1 MNVNIL
7 NILSLTGLRSM
18 SPYILFGLYYGLLA
32 TLPVGPSQLLCI
44 RAFLLEGNLGGIA
57 ALSGLMLAQLATAIS
72 IYYSPIYILLSKPHL
87 LTIVMI
93 PYMVVYCLT
102 INDLPN
108 NDTLRPITSLYD
120 LRIVISFLNSFLF
133 QLLNPIL
140 LPSPVLT
147 RLSHLFL
154 FRYSNNILFLVTGVL
169 GWLGGH
175 VACSHLSKLLL
186 VRVKKDSPI
195 IYLLVKRAIYTTF
208 SIVFALNALIYLGRA
223 PVSFLTVKIITE
235 PHDIETSFWEITEFQ
250 EFLWWLFKPWPI
262 SFYDPSRKNRGDRY
276 IRNSRIHL
284 TSGFYKA
291 KTSTYYFNKCLTDGK
306 LRLCI
311 AALPSL
317 SIFEKQL
324 EKSLVRSHKFGKTY
338 SLHRGWIL
346 RKLVRNK
353 IFQKELRA
361 RVKLLDTGSIF
372 SETVGVKSRLLVRGR
387 ETILGRGKGERVPHA
402 YDPFM
407 NNSCGRIPVVQTY
420 LTIGEL
426 DLSSSWDELQTRE
439 KRMRALRT
447 EKNSIRVWISS
458 GLRRRTRNPLPWD
471 ALPAKAGRMF
481 QFIFRNRGKSI
492 YRKRDLEDEVTMIR
506 DRIGAS
512 SEPAVTWEEIL
523 SFFPDDQA
531 MFLTYIKQEESR
543 YKFDQIFLSNKFLAS
558 GRKRPSN
565 RRKGMWVLQ
574 HKIEDLVAHLARNN
588 ELYFDDGFDIFGS
601 DGDIRHRKLRNLGVN
616 FAKGRSS
623 SVRLVRRYARISDF
637 RRYLLKGSMRSSRRK
652 TLLWEALQDKIRS
665 AFFIRLMEMPTLVQV
680 PVKQLT
686 SSKMEK
692 LFADSRNIPN
702 YQIGQQ
708 LTSSSLKRKILRQSK
723 LARSAVAARSD
734 IGPIHNGR
742 GHMLV
747 FQARFRK
754 FIKLPVLIVF
764 KTIGR
769 MLLWQNSEW
778 NRDWT
783 KWKKEIHINC
793 TFDGDEFS
801 QDDLPPRWSKE
812 GIQIKIVYP
821 FQLKPWH
828 CGGRK
833 SRLIPRNKS
842 TRVQPLW
849 GQKSRNK
856 RKLIKNRA
864 KFTYLTV
871 LGYQTDIPFGSIQKQ
886 PSFWKPVRKKL
897 IQTCR
902 KKFSLGTKQIYRFLD
917 SKFNFGILLKPSLI
931 LLKEFNFF
939 PEVRKVSAS
948 SPYNTQTRSGP
959 SDNRNGRRELNSNFD
974 KKDGGSI
981 NISREV
987 QVVSSNISKQLVTQ
1001 KSGTEKLLSN
1011 VGKLA
1016 TPLNGGIGLSKR
1028 DAELIQVD
1036 ELDLD
1041 YMLKN
1046 TDFTDVAKFND
1057 DELTSFKEKIL
1068 KLYINIAEVIE
1079 KCFLVTSI
1087 SCLNINRYFCY
1098 RFDELV
1104 VLHTRLMKVINS
1116 TTHKTNLAFSRSNYE
1131 FPWFGKT
1138 PWLSQAYLYKS
1149 IWDLGL
1155 DKNLSF
1161 NLLSTDRR
1169 NSRRE
1174 KLEIDG
1180 GQNADLNPYQSKQSS
1195 VYLQYSSKLSIK
1207 YNSKASNSSQI
1218 SNRTDI
1224 PFDKASESVAKE
1236 FLNEQVLEYIEK
1248 WGFLKKLR
1256 EVDASNWNKWL
1267 DCFSKYNL
1275 PLTLW
1280 RDVAPYRWVINFD
1293 CLNEFGGMGIK
1304 VANEPENHVLQ
1315 DEVHHYSIYVKNP
1328 LLRNRIRNLSRLRK
1342 RRNLLQS
1349 LTDFVRTGDM
1359 QSISIRQDTVAE
1371 GLYCESRISK
1381 IIEVK
1386 RKGVRRFF
1394 NLRTYDSGMKLNSKF
1409 DLMSWLV
1416 TDSTKMKVISR
1427 FGRKRYR
1434 PKHPIIKN
1442 INVLARY
1449 GRFGRTLD
1457 ISPKFQD
1464 VSDELFRQSF
1474 EERECARYLYRWK
1487 WKSEA
1492 RVRNLRSLL
1501 ALTRMLGDDEDL
1513 LKLCRDMNVESEIL
1527 ALYFKRR
1534 SKLDINTKMMLNKEL
1549 RSISSHRVPILFD
1562 DEDLLYKTI
1571 HPFLKFKS
1579 RLRKGVKKR
1588 LYRKIYSDTY
1598 MSKISFIAKE
1608 GNEKRIY
1615 NIGDI
1620 LLPRRRREFRFLR
1633 SLLLSR
1639 STKTKTEGHEL
1650 DSKFDSLLKI
1660 ERIHNS
1666 KEFQPL
1672 ELTEVQKIKR
1682 FLWPSHRLE
1691 ELACTGRF
1699 SFNLITGSRFTIL
1712 KIRMYPVIRN

>member
-7 NILSLTGLRSM
+7 NILSLTGLKSM

-72 IYYSPIYILLSKPHL
+72 IYCSPIYILLSKPHL
-87 LTIVMI
+87 FTIVMI

-120 LRIVISFLNSFLF
+120 LRIVVLFSNSFFF

-154 FRYSNNILFLVTGVL
+154 FRYSNNLLFLVTGVL
-169 GWLGGH
+169 GWLAGH
-175 VACSHLSKLLL
+175 VACTHLSKLL
-186 VRVKKDSPI
+186 VIRVKKDSPI

-223 PVSFLTVKIITE
+223 PVSFLTVKLITE

-276 IRNSRIHL
+276 IKNSRIHL
-284 TSGFYKA
+284 TNGFYKV

-311 AALPSL
+311 TALPSL

-324 EKSLVRSHKFGKTY
+324 EKSLVGYHKIGKTY

-346 RKLVRNK
+346 RRLVRNK
-353 IFQKELRA
+353 RIQKELRD

-372 SETVGVKSRLLVRGR
+372 SEAMGVKSRLLVRGR
-387 ETILGRGKGERVPHA
+387 KRILGRGKGERVPHA
-402 YDPFM
+402 YDPFL

-420 LTIGEL
+420 LTIDEL
-426 DLSSSWDELQTRE
+426 DLTPSWNELHTRE
-439 KRMRALRT
+439 KWMRAFRN
-447 EKNSIRVWISS
+447 EKNSIRAWISS

-471 ALPAKAGRMF
+471 ALPAKAGRIF
-481 QFIFRNRGKSI
+481 QFIFRNRGKSL
-492 YRKRDLEDEVTMIR
+492 YRKRDLEDEVTIIR

-523 SFFPDDQA
+523 RLFPDDQA
-531 MFLTYIKQEESR
+531 VFLTYIKQEENH
-543 YKFDQIFLSNKFLAS
+543 YKFDQIFLSDRFLES
-558 GRKRPSN
+558 GRKRTPN
-565 RRKGMWVLQ
+565 RRKGMWILQ

-588 ELYFDDGFDIFGS
+588 EFYFDDGFDIFGS

-637 RRYLLKGSMRSSRRK
+637 RRYLLKGSMRCTRRK

-665 AFFIRLMEMPTLVQV
+665 AFFLRLMEIPTLTQG

-686 SSKMEK
+686 ASRSKMER
-692 LFADSRNIPN
+692 FFTDSRNISS
-702 YQIGQQ
+702 YQVGQQ
-708 LTSSSLKRKILRQSK
+708 LTSSSLKREILRQSK

-742 GHMLV
+742 GYMLV

-754 FIKLPVLIVF
+754 FIKLPLLIVF

-778 NRDWT
+778 NKDWT

-828 CGGRK
+828 CSGRK
-833 SRLIPRNKS
+833 NRLIPRKKS
-842 TRVQPLW
+842 RKTQLLGV
-849 GQKSRNK
+849 QKSINK
-856 RKLIKNRA
+856 QKLVKNRA

-871 LGYQTDIPFGSIQKQ
+871 LGYQTDVPFGSIQKQ

-902 KKFSLGTKQIYRFLD
+902 KKFSLGTKQIYRFLN
-917 SKFNFGILLKPSLI
+917 SKFNLGIFLRPSLI

-939 PEVRKVSAS
+939 PEVKRVSVS
-948 SPYNTQTRSGP
+948 FPYNTQARSGP
-959 SDNRNGRRELNSNFD
+959 SENINNRIRSNSNFE
-974 KKDGGSI
+974 KKDDRSI
-981 NISREV
+981 TISREM
-987 QVVSSNISKQLVTQ
+987 QVVSNNISKQLVTQ
-1001 KSGTEKLLSN
+1001 KSGTEKSLPN
-1011 VGKLA
+1011 VGKL
-1016 TPLNGGIGLSKR
+1016 NEGIGLPKK
-1028 DAELIQVD
+1028 DTELIQVD
-1036 ELDLD
+1036 EFDLD

-1046 TDFTDVAKFND
+1046 TDFPDVAKFND

-1068 KLYINIAEVIE
+1068 KLYIYIAEVIE
-1079 KCFLVTSI
+1079 KCFLFTSI
-1087 SCLNINRYFCY
+1087 SYLKVNRDLFY

-1104 VLHTRLMKVINS
+1104 VLNTRLMEVINS
-1116 TTHKTNLAFSRSNYE
+1116 TTYKTNLAFSRSKDE
-1131 FPWFGKT
+1131 FPCFGKT

-1149 IWDLGL
+1149 IWDLGF

-1161 NLLSTDRR
+1161 NLLLTDSK
-1169 NSRRE
+1169 NSRTK
-1174 KLEIDG
+1174 KLEIDS
-1180 GQNADLNPYQSKQSS
+1180 GQNVDLNPYQPTQSS
-1195 VYLQYSSKLSIK
+1195 VYLQYSSKLSSK
-1207 YNSKASNSSQI
+1207 YNSKDSNSSQI
-1218 SNRTDI
+1218 SNCTDM
-1224 PFDKASESVAKE
+1224 PFDKASEIVAKE
-1236 FLNEQVLEYIEK
+1236 LLNEQVLEYIER
-1248 WGFLKKLR
+1248 WGFLKELR
-1256 EVDASNWNKWL
+1256 EIGASNWNKWL

-1280 RDVAPYRWVINFD
+1280 HDVAAYRWLINFD
-1293 CLNEFGGMGIK
+1293 CLNEFGGMGIRI
-1304 VANEPENHVLQ
+1304 ANERENHVLQ
-1315 DEVHHYSIYVKNP
+1315 DEIHNYSIYVKNP

-1359 QSISIRQDTVAE
+1359 QNISIRQDTAAE
-1371 GLYCESRISK
+1371 ELNCEKRISK
-1381 IIEVK
+1381 IIEGK
-1386 RKGVRRFF
+1386 RVRRFL
-1394 NLRTYDSGMKLNSKF
+1394 NPRTSDSEMKLNSKF
-1409 DLMSWLV
+1409 DLMPWLII
-1416 TDSTKMKVISR
+1416 DSTEMKTISR
-1427 FGRKRYR
+1427 FGFGRKTYR
-1434 PKHPIIKN
+1434 PKHLIIKN
-1442 INVLARY
+1442 INIFAKY
-1449 GRFGRTLD
+1449 GRYGRTLD

-1464 VSDELFRQSF
+1464 VSDELFKEF
-1474 EERECARYLYRWK
+1474 FDERECARYLYRWK

-1501 ALTRMLGDDEDL
+1501 SLTRMLGDDEDL

-1527 ALYFKRR
+1527 ALYFKGR
-1534 SKLDINTKMMLNKEL
+1534 SNLDINEKVIIKKEL
-1549 RSISSHRVPILFD
+1549 CSISSHRVPILFD
-1562 DEDLLYKTI
+1562 DENLIYRII

-1588 LYRKIYSDTY
+1588 MYRKIYNDNY
-1598 MSKISFIAKE
+1598 MSKISFISKE
-1608 GNEKRIY
+1608 GNKKRIY

-1633 SLLLSR
+1633 SLLMSR
-1639 STKTKTEGHEL
+1639 STKTIAHQL
-1650 DSKFDSLLKI
+1650 DSRFDSLSKI
-1660 ERIHNS
+1660 EQIQNR
-1666 KEFQPL
+1666 KESHPL

-1699 SFNLITGSRFTIL
+1699 CFNLLTGSRFTIL

>member
-1 MNVNIL
+1 
-7 NILSLTGLRSM
+7 M

-72 IYYSPIYILLSKPHL
+72 IYCSPIYILLSKPHL

-108 NDTLRPITSLYD
+108 NDALRSITSLYD
-120 LRIVISFLNSFLF
+120 LRIVILFLNSFLF

-140 LPSPVLT
+140 LPSPVLA

-154 FRYSNNILFLVTGVL
+154 FRYSNNLLFLVTGVL

-175 VACSHLSKLLL
+175 LACSHLSKLLL
-186 VRVKKDSPI
+186 IRIKKDSPI

-208 SIVFALNALIYLGRA
+208 SIVFALNALIYMGRA
-223 PVSFLTVKIITE
+223 PVPFLTVKIITE
-235 PHDIETSFWEITEFQ
+235 PHDTETSFWEITEFQ
-250 EFLWWLFKPWPI
+250 ELLWWLFKPWPI

-284 TSGFYKA
+284 TSGFYKV

-324 EKSLVRSHKFGKTY
+324 EKSLAGSHKFEKNY
-338 SLHRGWIL
+338 SLHQDWIL
-346 RKLVRNK
+346 RKLIRNK
-353 IFQKELRA
+353 TFQKELKDRI
-361 RVKLLDTGSIF
+361 KLLDTGSSF
-372 SETVGVKSRLLVRGR
+372 SKAAGVKSRLLGRGR
-387 ETILGRGKGERVPHA
+387 ERILGRGKGERVPHA

-407 NNSCGRIPVVQTY
+407 NNSRGRIPVAQTY
-420 LTIGEL
+420 LMINEL
-426 DLSSSWDELQTRE
+426 DLTSSWNELETRE
-439 KRMRALRT
+439 KWRRTLRN

-481 QFIFRNRGKSI
+481 QFIFRNRGKSL

-506 DRIGAS
+506 DRIGTS

-523 SFFPDDQA
+523 SFYPDDRA
-531 MFLTYIKQEESR
+531 VFLTYIKQEENR
-543 YKFDQIFLSNKFLAS
+543 YRFDQIFLSDRFLAS
-558 GRKRPSN
+558 GRKRPPN
-565 RRKGMWVLQ
+565 RRKDMWVLQ
-574 HKIEDLVAHLARNN
+574 HKIEDLVTHLARNN

-616 FAKGRSS
+616 FAKGRTA

-637 RRYLLKGSMRSSRRK
+637 RRYLLKGTMRSSRRK
-652 TLLWEALQDKIRS
+652 TLLWKALQDKIRS
-665 AFFIRLMEMPTLVQV
+665 AFFLRLMEMPTLVQV

-686 SSKMEK
+686 GLKTEK
-692 LFADSRNIPN
+692 LFADSKNIPN

-754 FIKLPVLIVF
+754 FIKLPVLIVL

-769 MLLWQNSEW
+769 MVLWQNSEW
-778 NRDWT
+778 NKDWA

-812 GIQIKIVYP
+812 GIQIKVVYP

-828 CGGRK
+828 SIGRK
-833 SRLIPRNKS
+833 NRLTPRTKS
-842 TRVQPLW
+842 TRAQLLW
-849 GQKSRNK
+849 GQKSKNK
-856 RKLIKNRA
+856 QKLIKNRA

-897 IQTCR
+897 IQICR
-902 KKFSLGTKQIYRFLD
+902 KKFSLGTKKIYRFLN
-917 SKFNFGILLKPSLI
+917 SKFNLGILLKPSAI

-939 PEVRKVSAS
+939 PEIRKVLAS
-948 SPYNTQTRSGP
+948 SPYNIQTRSGP
-959 SDNRNGRRELNSNFD
+959 NNNIRDKIESNSNFD
-974 KKDGGSI
+974 KKEGGSI
-981 NISREV
+981 NIS
-987 QVVSSNISKQLVTQ
+987 SSISKQLVTQ

-1011 VGKLA
+1011 VAELA
-1016 TPLNGGIGLSKR
+1016 PPLSGGLSGGIGLSKR
-1028 DAELIQVD
+1028 HTELIQVD
-1036 ELDLD
+1036 GLDLD
-1041 YMLKN
+1041 YMLNN
-1046 TDFTDVAKFND
+1046 TDLADVSKFND
-1057 DELTSFKEKIL
+1057 GELNSFKEKIL
-1068 KLYINIAEVIE
+1068 KLYIHVAEIID
-1079 KCFLVTSI
+1079 KCFLVTEI
-1087 SCLNINRYFCY
+1087 SYLKVNRDFCY

-1104 VLHTRLMKVINS
+1104 VLHTRLLGVTNS
-1116 TTHKTNLAFSRSNYE
+1116 TTHKTNLAFSRPNYG

-1149 IWDLGL
+1149 IWGLGL

-1161 NLLSTDRR
+1161 NFLSTDSK

-1195 VYLQYSSKLSIK
+1195 VYLQYSSKLPIK
-1207 YNSKASNSSQI
+1207 YNSKTSKSSQT
-1218 SNRTDI
+1218 SKCTDM
-1224 PFDKASESVAKE
+1224 PFDKASEDVAKG

-1256 EVDASNWNKWL
+1256 EVDASNWNQWL

-1280 RDVAPYRWVINFD
+1280 RDVAPYRWEINVD
-1293 CLNEFGGMGIK
+1293 YLNEFNGMGIRI
-1304 VANEPENHVLQ
+1304 ANERENNVLQ
-1315 DEVHHYSIYVKNP
+1315 DEVHHYSIYRKNP
-1328 LLRNRIRNLSRLRK
+1328 LLINRIRNLSRLRK

-1349 LTDFVRTGDM
+1349 LTDFLRTGDM
-1359 QSISIRQDTVAE
+1359 QNIPIRQDTAAE
-1371 GLYCESRISK
+1371 RLYCKNRISK
-1381 IIEVK
+1381 IIEV
-1386 RKGVRRFF
+1386 RGKGVRRFF
-1394 NLRTYDSGMKLNSKF
+1394 NLQTSDSEMKFNSKF
-1409 DLMSWLV
+1409 DLMPWLV
-1416 TDSTKMKVISR
+1416 TDSTEVKAISR
-1427 FGRKRYR
+1427 FGKKIYR
-1434 PKHPIIKN
+1434 PKHPIIKEN
-1442 INVLARY
+1442 PRRFGRY
-1449 GRFGRTLD
+1449 GRKLD
-1457 ISPKFQD
+1457 ISSKFQD
-1464 VSDELFRQSF
+1464 LSDQLYREVID
-1474 EERECARYLYRWK
+1474 EREFSRYLFRWK

-1492 RVRNLRSLL
+1492 KVRNLKSLV
-1501 ALTRMLGDDEDL
+1501 ALIRMLGDDEDL
-1513 LKLCRDMNVESEIL
+1513 LKLCRDMNVDSEVL
-1527 ALYFKRR
+1527 ALYFKLKSR
-1534 SKLDINTKMMLNKEL
+1534 LDIDTKMSIRRQL
-1549 RSISSHRVPILFD
+1549 RFNSAHRVPILFD
-1562 DEDLLYKTI
+1562 DENLMYKII

-1598 MSKISFIAKE
+1598 ISKISFLAKE
-1608 GNEKRIY
+1608 GNKKRIY

-1633 SLLLSR
+1633 SLLMSR
-1639 STKTKTEGHEL
+1639 PTKTGAHEL
-1650 DSKFDSLLKI
+1650 DSRFDSLSKI
-1660 ERIHNS
+1660 ERAHNS
-1666 KEFQPL
+1666 KEFKPFG
-1672 ELTEVQKIKR
+1672 LTEVQKIKR

-1699 SFNLITGSRFTIL
+1699 CFNLITGSRFTIL

>member
-7 NILSLTGLRSM
+7 NILSLTGLKSM

-32 TLPVGPSQLLCI
+32 TLPIGPSQLLCI

-72 IYYSPIYILLSKPHL
+72 IYCSPIYILLSKPHL

-108 NDTLRPITSLYD
+108 NDTLRSITSLYD
-120 LRIVISFLNSFLF
+120 LRIVILFLNSFLF

-175 VACSHLSKLLL
+175 VTCSHLSKLLL
-186 VRVKKDSPI
+186 IRIKKDSPI

-223 PVSFLTVKIITE
+223 PVPFLTVKIITE

-250 EFLWWLFKPWPI
+250 DFLWWLFKPWPI

-284 TSGFYKA
+284 TSGFYKV

-324 EKSLVRSHKFGKTY
+324 ERSLAGSHKVGKTY

-346 RKLVRNK
+346 RKLIRNK
-353 IFQKELRA
+353 IFQKELRD
-361 RVKLLDTGSIF
+361 RIKLLDTGSSF
-372 SETVGVKSRLLVRGR
+372 SEAVGIKSRLLGR
-387 ETILGRGKGERVPHA
+387 DKKRILGRGKGERVPHA
-402 YDPFM
+402 YDPFI
-407 NNSCGRIPVVQTY
+407 NNFRGRIPVAQTY
-420 LTIGEL
+420 LTIDEL
-426 DLSSSWDELQTRE
+426 DLTSSWDELETRE
-439 KRMRALRT
+439 KWRRT
-447 EKNSIRVWISS
+447 FRNEKNSIRVWISS

-481 QFIFRNRGKSI
+481 QFIFRNRGKYF

-506 DRIGAS
+506 DRIGTS
-512 SEPAVTWEEIL
+512 SGAAVTWEEIL
-523 SFFPDDQA
+523 NFYPDDRA
-531 MFLTYIKQEESR
+531 VFLTYIKQEENR
-543 YKFDQIFLSNKFLAS
+543 YKFDQIFLSDRFLAS
-558 GRKRPSN
+558 GRKRPPN
-565 RRKGMWVLQ
+565 RRKSMWVLQ

-616 FAKGRSS
+616 FAKGRSA

-665 AFFIRLMEMPTLVQV
+665 AFFLRLMEMPTLVQV

-686 SSKMEK
+686 GSKTEK

-708 LTSSSLKRKILRQSK
+708 LTSSSLKRKILRQSN

-754 FIKLPVLIVF
+754 FIKLPVLIVL

-778 NRDWT
+778 NKDWT

-828 CGGRK
+828 CSGKKNRLTPRK
-833 SRLIPRNKS
+833 KS
-842 TRVQPLW
+842 TRAQPFW

-902 KKFSLGTKQIYRFLD
+902 KKLSLGTKKIYRFLD
-917 SKFNFGILLKPSLI
+917 SRFNLGILLKPSLI
-931 LLKEFNFF
+931 LLKEFSFF

-948 SPYNTQTRSGP
+948 SPYNTQPRSGP
-959 SDNRNGRRELNSNFD
+959 SDNIKDRIELNSNFD

-981 NISREV
+981 NNSREV

-1011 VGKLA
+1011 IADLT

-1028 DAELIQVD
+1028 DTKLIQVD

-1046 TDFTDVAKFND
+1046 TDLADVAKFND
-1057 DELTSFKEKIL
+1057 GELNSFKEKIL
-1068 KLYINIAEVIE
+1068 KLYIHVAEIID

-1087 SCLNINRYFCY
+1087 SYLKVNRDFCY

-1104 VLHTRLMKVINS
+1104 VLHTRLLKIINS
-1116 TTHKTNLAFSRSNYE
+1116 TIYKRNLAFSRPNYG

-1155 DKNLSF
+1155 DKTLSF
-1161 NLLSTDRR
+1161 NLLSTDNK

-1174 KLEIDG
+1174 KLEVDG
-1180 GQNADLNPYQSKQSS
+1180 GQNADLNPYQLKQSS
-1195 VYLQYSSKLSIK
+1195 VYLQYSPKLPSKS
-1207 YNSKASNSSQI
+1207 NSKASNSSQI
-1218 SNRTDI
+1218 SNYTDM
-1224 PFDKASESVAKE
+1224 PFDKASEDE

-1280 RDVAPYRWVINFD
+1280 RDVAPYRWGIGLD
-1293 CLNEFGGMGIK
+1293 SLNESQGMGIRI
-1304 VANEPENHVLQ
+1304 ANENNVLQ

-1328 LLRNRIRNLSRLRK
+1328 LLRNEIRNLSRLRK

-1359 QSISIRQDTVAE
+1359 QNISIRQDTAAE
-1371 GLYCESRISK
+1371 GLYCKNRISK
-1381 IIEVK
+1381 IVEVK
-1386 RKGVRRFF
+1386 RKGVKRFF
-1394 NLRTYDSGMKLNSKF
+1394 NLRTSDSEMKFNSKF
-1409 DLMSWLV
+1409 DLIPWLV
-1416 TDSTKMKVISR
+1416 TDSTEMKTISR

-1434 PKHPIIKN
+1434 PKHPIIKEN
-1442 INVLARY
+1442 PLLVRFGRY
-1449 GRFGRTLD
+1449 GRKLD

-1464 VSDELFRQSF
+1464 LSDQLYRELID
-1474 EERECARYLYRWK
+1474 EREFARYLFRWK

-1492 RVRNLRSLL
+1492 KVRNLRSLL

-1513 LKLCRDMNVESEIL
+1513 LKLCRDMDVDSEIL
-1527 ALYFKRR
+1527 ALYFKVKSR
-1534 SKLDINTKMMLNKEL
+1534 LDIETKMSIRRQL
-1549 RSISSHRVPILFD
+1549 RFNSAHRVPILFD
-1562 DEDLLYKTI
+1562 DENLIYKII
-1571 HPFLKFKS
+1571 HPFLRFKS

-1598 MSKISFIAKE
+1598 ISKISFIAKE
-1608 GNEKRIY
+1608 GNKKRIY

-1633 SLLLSR
+1633 SLLMSR
-1639 STKTKTEGHEL
+1639 STKTGVHEL
-1650 DSKFDSLLKI
+1650 DSRFDSLSKI
-1660 ERIHNS
+1660 ERTHTS

-1699 SFNLITGSRFTIL
+1699 CFNLITGSRFTIL

>member
-1 MNVNIL
+1 MNVNL
-7 NILSLTGLRSM
+7 FNILSLTGLKSM

-57 ALSGLMLAQLATAIS
+57 ALSGLMLAQLATVIS
-72 IYYSPIYILLSKPHL
+72 VYCSPIYILLSKPHL

-108 NDTLRPITSLYD
+108 NDTLRSITSLYD
-120 LRIVISFLNSFLF
+120 LRIVILFLNSFLF

-154 FRYSNNILFLVTGVL
+154 FRYSNNLLFLVTGLL

-186 VRVKKDSPI
+186 IRIKKDSPI

-223 PVSFLTVKIITE
+223 PVPFLTVKIITE
-235 PHDIETSFWEITEFQ
+235 PHDVETSFWEITEFQ

-284 TSGFYKA
+284 TSGFYKV

-324 EKSLVRSHKFGKTY
+324 DKSLTGSDKFGKAY

-353 IFQKELRA
+353 IFQKELKDRI
-361 RVKLLDTGSIF
+361 KLLDTSSSF
-372 SETVGVKSRLLVRGR
+372 SEAVGVKSRLLGRGR
-387 ETILGRGKGERVPHA
+387 KILLGRGKGERVPHA

-407 NNSCGRIPVVQTY
+407 NNYRGRIPVPQTY

-426 DLSSSWDELQTRE
+426 DLTRFWDDLETRE
-439 KRMRALRT
+439 KWRRT
-447 EKNSIRVWISS
+447 FRDEKNFIRVWISS
-458 GLRRRTRNPLPWD
+458 GLQRRTKNPLPWD

-481 QFIFRNRGKSI
+481 QFIFRNRGKYF

-506 DRIGAS
+506 DRIGTS
-512 SEPAVTWEEIL
+512 SGPAVTWEEIL
-523 SFFPDDQA
+523 SFYPDDRA
-531 MFLTYIKQEESR
+531 VFLTYIKQEENR
-543 YKFDQIFLSNKFLAS
+543 YRFDQIFLSDRFLANS
-558 GRKRPSN
+558 RKHPPNS
-565 RRKGMWVLQ
+565 RKGVWVLQ
-574 HKIEDLVAHLARNN
+574 HKIEDLVAHLARTN

-616 FAKGRSS
+616 FAKGRSA
-623 SVRLVRRYARISDF
+623 SVRLVKRYARISDF

-652 TLLWEALQDKIRS
+652 TLLWKALQDKIRS
-665 AFFIRLMEMPTLVQV
+665 AFFLRLMEMPTLVQV

-686 SSKMEK
+686 GSKTEK

-708 LTSSSLKRKILRQSK
+708 LTSSALKRKILRQSK

-754 FIKLPVLIVF
+754 FIKLPVLIVL

-778 NRDWT
+778 NKDWT

-833 SRLIPRNKS
+833 NRLTPRKKS
-842 TRVQPLW
+842 TRAQLLW

-856 RKLIKNRA
+856 QKLIKKRA

-902 KKFSLGTKQIYRFLD
+902 KKFSLGTKKIYRFFD
-917 SKFNFGILLKPSLI
+917 SKFKLGILLKPSLI

-948 SPYNTQTRSGP
+948 SPYNTQTRFGP
-959 SDNRNGRRELNSNFD
+959 SDNIKNKIVFNSNFD
-974 KKDGGSI
+974 KFDGGSI

-987 QVVSSNISKQLVTQ
+987 PVVSNNISKQLVTQ

-1011 VGKLA
+1011 VAELG
-1016 TPLNGGIGLSKR
+1016 TPLNGGIGLPKR
-1028 DAELIQVD
+1028 DAELIQID

-1046 TDFTDVAKFND
+1046 TDLADVAKFND
-1057 DELTSFKEKIL
+1057 GKLNSFKEKIL
-1068 KLYINIAEVIE
+1068 KLYIHVAGVID

-1087 SCLNINRYFCY
+1087 SYLKLNRDFCY

-1104 VLHTRLMKVINS
+1104 VLHTRLLEVINS
-1116 TTHKTNLAFSRSNYE
+1116 TTYKTNLAFSRPSFG

-1138 PWLSQAYLYKS
+1138 TWLSQAYLYKS

-1155 DKNLSF
+1155 NKNLSF
-1161 NLLSTDRR
+1161 NLLSTDSK
-1169 NSRRE
+1169 NSRRK

-1180 GQNADLNPYQSKQSS
+1180 GQNADLHPYQPKQSS
-1195 VYLQYSSKLSIK
+1195 VYLQYSSKLPIK
-1207 YNSKASNSSQI
+1207 YNSRASNSSQI
-1218 SNRTDI
+1218 SNCTDM
-1224 PFDKASESVAKE
+1224 PFDKASEGVAKE
-1236 FLNEQVLEYIEK
+1236 FLNKEVLEYIEE

-1267 DCFSKYNL
+1267 NCFSKYNL

-1280 RDVAPYRWVINFD
+1280 RDVAPYRWQINFD
-1293 CLNEFGGMGIK
+1293 CLSKVDGMGIRI
-1304 VANEPENHVLQ
+1304 ANERENHVLQ
-1315 DEVHHYSIYVKNP
+1315 DKVHHYSIYVKNP
-1328 LLRNRIRNLSRLRK
+1328 LLRNRIINISRLRK

-1349 LTDFVRTGDM
+1349 LTDFVRIGDM
-1359 QSISIRQDTVAE
+1359 QNSSIRQDTAAE
-1371 GLYCESRISK
+1371 GLYCKNRISR

-1386 RKGVRRFF
+1386 RKGLKKRF
-1394 NLRTYDSGMKLNSKF
+1394 NLRTSHSEMKFNSKF
-1409 DLMSWLV
+1409 DLMPWLV
-1416 TDSTKMKVISR
+1416 TDSTEMKAISR
-1427 FGRKRYR
+1427 FGREIYR
-1434 PKHPIIKN
+1434 PKHPIIKDDPLL
-1442 INVLARY
+1442 IKFGRY
-1449 GRFGRTLD
+1449 GRRLD
-1457 ISPKFQD
+1457 ISPKFQGL
-1464 VSDELFRQSF
+1464 SDQLYRELLD
-1474 EERECARYLYRWK
+1474 EREFARYLLRWK

-1492 RVRNLRSLL
+1492 KVRNLRSLL

-1513 LKLCRDMNVESEIL
+1513 LKLCRDMNVDSEIL
-1527 ALYFKRR
+1527 ALYFKVKSRV
-1534 SKLDINTKMMLNKEL
+1534 DIDTKMSIRRQL
-1549 RSISSHRVPILFD
+1549 RFNSAHRVPILFD
-1562 DEDLLYKTI
+1562 DENLIYKII

-1588 LYRKIYSDTY
+1588 LYRKIYNDTY
-1598 MSKISFIAKE
+1598 ISKISFIAKE
-1608 GNEKRIY
+1608 GNKKRIY

-1633 SLLLSR
+1633 SLLMSR
-1639 STKTKTEGHEL
+1639 STKTGAHEL
-1650 DSKFDSLLKI
+1650 DSRFDSLSKI
-1660 ERIHNS
+1660 ERTHISNS

-1672 ELTEVQKIKR
+1672 ELAEVQKIKR

-1699 SFNLITGSRFTIL
+1699 CFNLITGSQFTIL